1 MDDES
6 LPHIAIY
13 FIPWDLSRVDIR
25 FHPFLNLI
33 KLLVPLLKLSF
44 KHPLLFF
51 QLRRMLLVDNV
62 NLLGELI

>member
-13 FIPWDLSRVDIR
+13 FIPWDLFRVDIPH
-25 FHPFLNLI
+25 HPFKDLI

-44 KHPLLFF
+44 KDPLLFF
-51 QLRRMLLVDNV
+51 QLSSMLLVYNV